1 MRKLKSFLWLSMP
14 FLMFSCLQEGNET
27 LVLNEVNPIDEV
39 ISSEIRYELEQEM
52 PIYNGSNPP
61 NIEGVYLVSEAEL
74 LSSSLTDDSP
84 GDVYID
90 LTLKFSDQDEEKNTL
105 SYSEYQ
111 EEYSEASS
119 DDVLIVG
126 EGKNFTAYFTAT
138 GNSNNIYTKQ
148 ATIISGTKT
157 STGIKDIYY
166 AFVMLDKGSDPDNEL
181 VDEGT
186 YRIFIDSDGLAKN
199 STWDKSAIIS
209 TEKMSD
215 LNRKLST
222 LAKSRY

>member
-61 NIEGVYLVSEAEL
+61 NIEGVYLISETEL
-74 LSSSLTDDSP
+74 LSSSRIEDSP
-84 GDVYID
+84 GDIYND
-90 LTLKFSDQDEEKNTL
+90 MTFKFSDQDEERNTL
-105 SYSEYQ
+105 SFSKYEKV
-111 EEYSEASS
+111 SEASS

-138 GNSNNIYTKQ
+138 GNTNNIYTKQ

-166 AFVMLDKGSDPDNEL
+166 AFVMLDKGSDPDNEV